1 MINSDCHCLFCE
13 NERACYQDDPCSRE
27 FKLQG
32 VPVVCTAGVRHLYTV
47 GLREVEGN
55 STNTSVLKTYLF
67 RALH

>member
-1 MINSDCHCLFCE
+1 MIVIASFVKM
-13 NERACYQDDPCSRE
+13 RGPVIRMTPCSRE

-32 VPVVCTAGVRHLYTV
+32 VPVVCTVGVRHLYTV
-47 GLREVEGN
+47 GPREVEGN